1 MYGIYIIYHILY
13 IYIVDIEHI
22 SGGSAAIAFSTR
34 AETSG
39 AAEDAEPAPP
49 DATDELAPA
58 PPSGLGPGMMT
69 STASCCLRFSSM
81 QVQQRAK
88 ETKHQDLSIV
98 QRKGDDRTKLI

>member
-1 MYGIYIIYHILY
+1 MGRGGQFTYIPTLY
-13 IYIVDIEHI
+13 IYIVD
-22 SGGSAAIAFSTR
+22 S

-69 STASCCLRFSSM
+69 STASCRLRFSST

-98 QRKGDDRTKLI
+98 QRKGDDRNDRTKPI

>member
-49 DATDELAPA
+49 NATDELAPA
-58 PPSGLGPGMMT
+58 PPSGLDFHCKLPPLIFIH
-69 STASCCLRFSSM
+69 ASSAKSQRNKSSRFEHSAEE
-81 QVQQRAK
+81 R
-88 ETKHQDLSIV
+88 
-98 QRKGDDRTKLI
+98 R

>member
-22 SGGSAAIAFSTR
+22 SGGIAAIAFSTR

-39 AAEDAEPAPP
+39 AVEDAKPAPP

-58 PPSGLGPGMMT
+58 PQ
-69 STASCCLRFSSM
+69 AAAFDFHLRKFS
-81 QVQQRAK
+81 K
-88 ETKHQDLSIV
+88 EPKEQII
-98 QRKGDDRTKLI
+98 KI